1 MYYFQ
6 RTVAMDFDQVLV
18 LVKEALQKEGMGVMT
33 EMDLQRAFRQKLNQD
48 FRRYHVLGACHPQ
61 VAFDMLQVDG
71 RAAVMFPCNVVI
83 QECADYGG
91 TGIAYIAAPVLP
103 DPMTGQ
109 RRYSYAAAGRWVT
122 WAKAAFEHYFMIK
135 MRLGLGLPWFEKLGI
150 RLLFGLALSQPA
162 PAHSLEQPMQV

>member
-1 MYYFQ
+1 MFVLGGKQGQSILVEGGMYYFQ

-83 QECADYGG
+83 QECADGLVEVAAVDPLAMFLMIHAPEAKE
-91 TGIAYIAAPVLP
+91 IALNASAI
-103 DPMTGQ
+103 MQ
-109 RRYSYAAAGRWVT
+109 RVINH
-122 WAKAAFEHYFMIK
+122 F
-135 MRLGLGLPWFEKLGI
+135 
-150 RLLFGLALSQPA
+150 
-162 PAHSLEQPMQV
+162 

>member
-1 MYYFQ
+1 MFVLGGKQGQSILGEGGMYYFQ

-83 QECADYGG
+83 QECADGLVEVAAVDPLAMFLMIYAPEAKE
-91 TGIAYIAAPVLP
+91 IALNASAI
-103 DPMTGQ
+103 MQ
-109 RRYSYAAAGRWVT
+109 RVINH
-122 WAKAAFEHYFMIK
+122 F
-135 MRLGLGLPWFEKLGI
+135 
-150 RLLFGLALSQPA
+150 
-162 PAHSLEQPMQV
+162 

>member
-83 QECADYGG
+83 QECADGLVEVAAVDPLAMFLMIYAPEAKE
-91 TGIAYIAAPVLP
+91 IALNASAI
-103 DPMTGQ
+103 MQ
-109 RRYSYAAAGRWVT
+109 RVINH
-122 WAKAAFEHYFMIK
+122 F
-135 MRLGLGLPWFEKLGI
+135 
-150 RLLFGLALSQPA
+150 
-162 PAHSLEQPMQV
+162 